1 MAALSRPLPPP
12 AKLSKSKTHNHAIVK
27 GVTQPETRQRLAGI
41 GAEVVA
47 SSPEEF
53 GRFIRSELQ
62 KWARIIKESG
72 ASAH

>member
-1 MAALSRPLPPP
+1 MTTLNR
-12 AKLSKSKTHNHAIVK
+12 AIVK
-27 GVTQPETRQRLAGI
+27 GVTQPETRQRLASI

-53 GRFIRSELQ
+53 GRFIKNELQ